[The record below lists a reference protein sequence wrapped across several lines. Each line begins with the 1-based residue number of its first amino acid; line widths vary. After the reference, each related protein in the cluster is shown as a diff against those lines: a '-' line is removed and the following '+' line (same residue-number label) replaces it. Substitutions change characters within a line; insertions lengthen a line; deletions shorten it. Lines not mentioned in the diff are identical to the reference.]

1 MKRSRIIEAAIAIA
15 LLPLLSCGSSS
26 SNGGKIQFT
35 ASGEVLALG
44 GYGFPPASGGAS
56 FVDGWEIRFT
66 RFLTTI
72 DKIKLF
78 TNPDTLPT
86 DQSQVGPLVAELDG
100 PWAIDLHQGGPLPGK
115 GGTGE
120 QAYPIALLDN
130 QNKNGAKA
138 FDAATTYALGFDLV
152 PATASAHFLQMPT
165 QSSDPDY
172 QEMITKGYVVLY
184 IGKATWRG
192 NGTGGAACTSPSG
205 SSFD

>member
-1 MKRSRIIEAAIAIA
+1 MKRTRIIQVAIALA

-120 QAYPIALLDN
+120 QAYPIAVLDN
-130 QNKNGAKA
+130 QNRNGGNA
-138 FDAATTYALGFDLV
+138 FDPTSRYAFGFDLV
-152 PATASAHFLQMPT
+152 PATASAHFLQM
-165 QSSDPDY
+165 QSSDP
-172 QEMITKGYVVLY
+172 
-184 IGKATWRG
+184 
-192 NGTGGAACTSPSG
+192 
-205 SSFD
+205 